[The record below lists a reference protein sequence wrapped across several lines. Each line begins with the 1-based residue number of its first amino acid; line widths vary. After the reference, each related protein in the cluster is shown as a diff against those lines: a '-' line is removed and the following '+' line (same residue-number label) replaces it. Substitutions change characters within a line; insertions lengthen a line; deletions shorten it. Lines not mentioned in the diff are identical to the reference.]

1 MDDGTTTAMLLS
13 LLGRMDGIEVFV
25 GVAGVVVVVVST
37 NDDDDDDVDDNVLI
51 VLVVEVLV
59 GRSSCSNRVG

>member
-1 MDDGTTTAMLLS
+1 MDDGTTIAMMLS

-25 GVAGVVVVVVST
+25 GVAAVVVVVVST
-37 NDDDDDDVDDNVLI
+37 NDDDDDVDDNVLI